1 MKKVFKILFF
11 ALLAYALFTLGK
23 TVSANSINRI
33 SMDIFVDSNGN
44 ANVTETWNCYSNQ
57 STEIYHP
64 YYNLGNSEITNLSVS
79 MNSTQFETL
88 SSWDTSGSFDEK
100 AYKAGINRVS
110 NGVELC
116 WGISEYGTNTYRVNY
131 TITNFVSNLTDSQMI
146 YWTLIPYDFS
156 DRIGQVFINISS
168 DLYFPSSIDVW
179 GYGNEGGTAYVDN
192 GTITMT
198 SEGSLN
204 RNEYMTILVKLPSG
218 TFNTKNNLNQNF
230 EYYYNL
236 AEEGVNRNGT
246 VESTVISILPFII
259 FIIIMVFAIVTS
271 KLGSSQEQRLNF
283 ENNGNKLPKTKD
295 IPYFRDIPCNKDL
308 FQSFF
313 IGYQFKIVKKRTDLL
328 GSVILKWVRDKKV
341 TLKKDEGK
349 SSKMSIILNEELISS
364 LEDEDE
370 QKLYK
375 MFFEASKDGILEDS
389 EFTKWC
395 NTNYSKILG
404 WFDTIID
411 KEKDKLVKDGLLLE
425 KPKTLFKSAKY
436 TVTPEL
442 RQQALNIAGLKKY
455 LNDYTLISEREAP
468 DVVLFEDYLI
478 LAQMF
483 GIADKVA
490 ENFKK
495 LYPDLITETNFY
507 SYDNIN
513 FVHIYAVHA
522 MTSAHSAHYAAAS
535 RYSGGGGGFS
545 VGGGG
550 GGSFGGG
557 GGRRRLPLMESLLQF
572 GFFWVFLGTLLKN
585 IFWVFL
591 GTCFPNIFL

>member
-64 YYNLGNSEITNLSVS
+64 YYTLGNSEITNLSVS
-79 MNSTQFETL
+79 MDSTQFETL

-116 WGISEYGTNTYRVNY
+116 WGISEYGTNIYTVNY

-156 DRIGQVFINISS
+156 DSIGQVFINISS

-236 AEEGVNRNGT
+236 AEEGVNRNET
-246 VESTVISILPFII
+246 VENTVITILPFII

-308 FQSFF
+308 FQAFF

-395 NTNYSKILG
+395 NNNYSKILG

-557 GGRRRLPLMESLLQF
+557 GGRRRLPLISC
-572 GFFWVFLGTLLKN
+572 FWGCFWGHLPKTAKN
-585 IFWVFL
+585 R
-591 GTCFPNIFL
+591 

>member
-79 MNSTQFETL
+79 MDSTQFETL
-88 SSWDTSGSFDEK
+88 SSWDTSASFDEK

-116 WGISEYGTNTYRVNY
+116 WGISEYGTNIYTVNY

-156 DRIGQVFINISS
+156 DSIGQVFINISS

-198 SEGSLN
+198 SEGTLN

-236 AEEGVNRNGT
+236 AEEGVNRNET
-246 VESTVISILPFII
+246 VENTVITILPFII

-308 FQSFF
+308 FRAFF

-349 SSKMSIILNEELISS
+349 SSKTSIILNEELISS
-364 LEDEDE
+364 LEDEEE

-557 GGRRRLPLMESLLQF
+557 GGRRRLPLIF
-572 GFFWVFLGTLLKN
+572 CFWGCFWGHLPKTAKN
-585 IFWVFL
+585 R
-591 GTCFPNIFL
+591 

>member
-44 ANVTETWNCYSNQ
+44 ANVTETWNCYSSQ

-64 YYNLGNSEITNLSVS
+64 YYNLENSEITNLSVS
-79 MNSTQFETL
+79 MDSTQFETL
-88 SSWDTSGSFDEK
+88 SSWDTSASFDEK

-116 WGISEYGTNTYRVNY
+116 WGISEYGTNIYTVNY

-156 DRIGQVFINISS
+156 DSIGQVFINISS

-198 SEGSLN
+198 SEGTLN

-236 AEEGVNRNGT
+236 AEEGVNRNET
-246 VESTVISILPFII
+246 VENTVITILPFII

-308 FQSFF
+308 FQAFF

-349 SSKMSIILNEELISS
+349 SSKTSIILNEELISL

-513 FVHIYAVHA
+513 FIHIYAVHA

-557 GGRRRLPLMESLLQF
+557 GGRRRLPLISC
-572 GFFWVFLGTLLKN
+572 FWGCFWGHLPKTAKN
-585 IFWVFL
+585 R
-591 GTCFPNIFL
+591 

>member
-79 MNSTQFETL
+79 MDSTQFETL
-88 SSWDTSGSFDEK
+88 SSWDTSASFDEK

-116 WGISEYGTNTYRVNY
+116 WGISEYGTNIYTVNY

-198 SEGSLN
+198 SEGTLN

-236 AEEGVNRNGT
+236 AEEGVNRNET
-246 VESTVISILPFII
+246 VENTVITILPFII

-308 FQSFF
+308 FRAFF

-364 LEDEDE
+364 LEDEEE

-375 MFFEASKDGILEDS
+375 MFLEASKDGKLEDS

-557 GGRRRLPLMESLLQF
+557 GGRRRLPLISC
-572 GFFWVFLGTLLKN
+572 FWGCFWGHLPKTAKN
-585 IFWVFL
+585 R
-591 GTCFPNIFL
+591 

>member
-79 MNSTQFETL
+79 MDSTQFETL

-116 WGISEYGTNTYRVNY
+116 WGISEYGTNIYTVNY

-156 DRIGQVFINISS
+156 DSIGQVFINISS

-198 SEGSLN
+198 SEGTLN

-442 RQQALNIAGLKKY
+442 RQQAFNIAGLKKY

-572 GFFWVFLGTLLKN
+572 GFFWVFWGT
-585 IFWVFL
+585 
-591 GTCFPNIFL
+591 PS

>member
-79 MNSTQFETL
+79 MDSTQFETL
-88 SSWDTSGSFDEK
+88 SSWDTSASFDEK

-116 WGISEYGTNTYRVNY
+116 WGISEYGTNIYTVNY

-156 DRIGQVFINISS
+156 DSIGQVFINISS

-198 SEGSLN
+198 SEGTLN

-236 AEEGVNRNGT
+236 AEEGVNRNET
-246 VESTVISILPFII
+246 VENTVITILPFII

-308 FQSFF
+308 FQAFF

-349 SSKMSIILNEELISS
+349 SSKTSIILNEELISS

-557 GGRRRLPLMESLLQF
+557 GGRRRLPLISC
-572 GFFWVFLGTLLKN
+572 FWGCFWGHLPKTAKN
-585 IFWVFL
+585 R
-591 GTCFPNIFL
+591 

>member
-11 ALLAYALFTLGK
+11 ALLAYTLFTLGK

-64 YYNLGNSEITNLSVS
+64 YYTLGNSEITNLSVS

-146 YWTLIPYDFS
+146 YWTFIPYDFS

-218 TFNTKNNLNQNF
+218 TFNTKNDLNQNF

-557 GGRRRLPLMESLLQF
+557 GGRRRLPLIF
-572 GFFWVFLGTLLKN
+572 CFWGCFWGHLPKTAKN
-585 IFWVFL
+585 R
-591 GTCFPNIFL
+591 

>member
-79 MNSTQFETL
+79 MDSTQFETL
-88 SSWDTSGSFDEK
+88 SSWDTSASFDEK

-116 WGISEYGTNTYRVNY
+116 WGISEYGTNIYTVNY

-156 DRIGQVFINISS
+156 DSIGQVFINISS

-198 SEGSLN
+198 SEGTLN

-236 AEEGVNRNGT
+236 AEEGVNRNET
-246 VESTVISILPFII
+246 VENTVITILPFII

-308 FQSFF
+308 FQAFF

-364 LEDEDE
+364 LEDEEE

-375 MFFEASKDGILEDS
+375 MFLEASKDGILEDS

-442 RQQALNIAGLKKY
+442 RQRALNIAGLKKY

-557 GGRRRLPLMESLLQF
+557 GGRRRLPLIF
-572 GFFWVFLGTLLKN
+572 CFWGCFWGHLPKTAKN
-585 IFWVFL
+585 R
-591 GTCFPNIFL
+591 

>member
-79 MNSTQFETL
+79 MDSTQFETL
-88 SSWDTSGSFDEK
+88 SSWDTSASFDEK

-116 WGISEYGTNTYRVNY
+116 WGISEYGTNIYTVNY
-131 TITNFVSNLTDSQMI
+131 TIINFVSNLTDSQMI

-156 DRIGQVFINISS
+156 DSIGQVFINISS

-198 SEGSLN
+198 SEGTLN

-236 AEEGVNRNGT
+236 AEEGVNRNET
-246 VESTVISILPFII
+246 VENTVITILPFII

-308 FQSFF
+308 FQAFF

-349 SSKMSIILNEELISS
+349 SSKTSIILNEELISS

-395 NTNYSKILG
+395 STNYSKILG

-557 GGRRRLPLMESLLQF
+557 GGRRRLPLISC
-572 GFFWVFLGTLLKN
+572 FWGCFWGHLPKTAKN
-585 IFWVFL
+585 R
-591 GTCFPNIFL
+591 

>member
-79 MNSTQFETL
+79 MDSTQFETL
-88 SSWDTSGSFDEK
+88 SSWDTSASFDEK

-116 WGISEYGTNTYRVNY
+116 WGISEYGTNIYTVNY

-156 DRIGQVFINISS
+156 DSIGQVFINISS

-198 SEGSLN
+198 SEGTLN

-236 AEEGVNRNGT
+236 AEEGVNRNET
-246 VESTVISILPFII
+246 VENTVITILPFII

-308 FQSFF
+308 FQAFF

-364 LEDEDE
+364 LEDEEE

-436 TVTPEL
+436 TVTPEF

-557 GGRRRLPLMESLLQF
+557 GGRRRLPLIF
-572 GFFWVFLGTLLKN
+572 CFWGCFWGHLPKTAKN
-585 IFWVFL
+585 R
-591 GTCFPNIFL
+591 

>member
-11 ALLAYALFTLGK
+11 VLLAYALFTLGK

-79 MNSTQFETL
+79 MDSTQFETL
-88 SSWDTSGSFDEK
+88 SSWDTSASFDEK

-116 WGISEYGTNTYRVNY
+116 WGISEYGTNIYTVNY

-156 DRIGQVFINISS
+156 DSIGQVFINISS

-198 SEGSLN
+198 SEGTLN

-236 AEEGVNRNGT
+236 AEEGVNRNET
-246 VESTVISILPFII
+246 VENTVITILPFII
-259 FIIIMVFAIVTS
+259 FIIIMVFAIVAS

-308 FQSFF
+308 FQAFF

-349 SSKMSIILNEELISS
+349 SSKTSIILNEELISS

-375 MFFEASKDGILEDS
+375 MFLEASKDGILEDS

-557 GGRRRLPLMESLLQF
+557 GGRRRLPLIF
-572 GFFWVFLGTLLKN
+572 CFWGCFWGHLPKTAKN
-585 IFWVFL
+585 R
-591 GTCFPNIFL
+591 

>member
-79 MNSTQFETL
+79 MDSTQFETL
-88 SSWDTSGSFDEK
+88 SSWDTSASFDEK

-131 TITNFVSNLTDSQMI
+131 TVTNFVSNLTDSQMI
-146 YWTLIPYDFS
+146 YWTFIPYDFS

-198 SEGSLN
+198 SEGTLN

-236 AEEGVNRNGT
+236 AEEGVNRNET
-246 VESTVISILPFII
+246 VENTVITILPFII

-308 FQSFF
+308 FQAFF

-349 SSKMSIILNEELISS
+349 SSKTSIILNEELISS
-364 LEDEDE
+364 LEDEEE

-425 KPKTLFKSAKY
+425 EPKTLFKSAKY

-557 GGRRRLPLMESLLQF
+557 GGGGGRRRLPLIF
-572 GFFWVFLGTLLKN
+572 CFLGCFWGHLPKTAKN
-585 IFWVFL
+585 R
-591 GTCFPNIFL
+591 

>member
-79 MNSTQFETL
+79 MDSTQFETL
-88 SSWDTSGSFDEK
+88 SSWDTSASFDEK

-116 WGISEYGTNTYRVNY
+116 WGISEYGTNIYTVNY

-156 DRIGQVFINISS
+156 DSIGQVFINISS

-198 SEGSLN
+198 SEGTLN

-236 AEEGVNRNGT
+236 AEEGVNRNET
-246 VESTVISILPFII
+246 VENTVITILPFII

-308 FQSFF
+308 FQAFF

-425 KPKTLFKSAKY
+425 EPKTLFKSAKY

-557 GGRRRLPLMESLLQF
+557 GGRRRLPLIF
-572 GFFWVFLGTLLKN
+572 CFWGCFWGHLPKTAKN
-585 IFWVFL
+585 R
-591 GTCFPNIFL
+591 

>member
-79 MNSTQFETL
+79 MDSTQFETL
-88 SSWDTSGSFDEK
+88 SSWDTSASFDEK

-116 WGISEYGTNTYRVNY
+116 WGISEYGTNIYTVNY

-156 DRIGQVFINISS
+156 DSIGQVIINISS

-198 SEGSLN
+198 SEGTLN

-236 AEEGVNRNGT
+236 AEEGVNRNET
-246 VESTVISILPFII
+246 VENTVITILPFII

-308 FQSFF
+308 FQAFF

-349 SSKMSIILNEELISS
+349 SSKTSIILNEELISS

-557 GGRRRLPLMESLLQF
+557 GGRRRLPLIF
-572 GFFWVFLGTLLKN
+572 CFWGCFWGHLPKTAKN
-585 IFWVFL
+585 R
-591 GTCFPNIFL
+591 

>member
-79 MNSTQFETL
+79 MDSTQFETL
-88 SSWDTSGSFDEK
+88 SSWDTSASFDEK

-116 WGISEYGTNTYRVNY
+116 WGISEYGTNIYRVNY

-156 DRIGQVFINISS
+156 DSIGQVIINISS

-198 SEGSLN
+198 SEGTLN

-236 AEEGVNRNGT
+236 AEEGVNRNET

-308 FQSFF
+308 FQAFF

-557 GGRRRLPLMESLLQF
+557 GGGG
-572 GFFWVFLGTLLKN
+572 GFR
-585 IFWVFL
+585 
-591 GTCFPNIFL
+591 

>member
-131 TITNFVSNLTDSQMI
+131 TVTNFVSNLTDSQMI
-146 YWTLIPYDFS
+146 YWTFIPYDFS

-204 RNEYMTILVKLPSG
+204 RNEYMTILVKLPFG

-308 FQSFF
+308 FQAFF

-349 SSKMSIILNEELISS
+349 SSKTSIILNEELISS

-557 GGRRRLPLMESLLQF
+557 GGRRRLPLIF
-572 GFFWVFLGTLLKN
+572 CFWGCFWGHLPKTAKN
-585 IFWVFL
+585 R
-591 GTCFPNIFL
+591 

>member
-79 MNSTQFETL
+79 MDSTQFETL

-156 DRIGQVFINISS
+156 DSIGQVFINISS

-198 SEGSLN
+198 SEGTLN

-236 AEEGVNRNGT
+236 AEEGVNRNET
-246 VESTVISILPFII
+246 VENTVITILPFII

-308 FQSFF
+308 FQAFF

-349 SSKMSIILNEELISS
+349 SSKMSITLNEELISS

-395 NTNYSKILG
+395 NNNYSKILG

-513 FVHIYAVHA
+513 FIHIYAVHA

-557 GGRRRLPLMESLLQF
+557 GGRRRLPLISC
-572 GFFWVFLGTLLKN
+572 FWGCFWGHLPKTAKN
-585 IFWVFL
+585 R
-591 GTCFPNIFL
+591 

>member
-79 MNSTQFETL
+79 MDSTQFETL
-88 SSWDTSGSFDEK
+88 SSWDTSASFDEK
-100 AYKAGINRVS
+100 SYKAGINRVS

-116 WGISEYGTNTYRVNY
+116 WGISEYGTNIYTVNY

-156 DRIGQVFINISS
+156 DSIGQVFINISS

-198 SEGSLN
+198 SEGTLN

-236 AEEGVNRNGT
+236 AEEGVNRNKT
-246 VESTVISILPFII
+246 VENTVITILPFII

-308 FQSFF
+308 FRAFF

-364 LEDEDE
+364 LEDEEE

-375 MFFEASKDGILEDS
+375 MFLEASKDGILEDS

-557 GGRRRLPLMESLLQF
+557 GGRRRLPLIF
-572 GFFWVFLGTLLKN
+572 CFWGCFWGHLPKTAKN
-585 IFWVFL
+585 R
-591 GTCFPNIFL
+591 

>member
-79 MNSTQFETL
+79 MDSTQFETL
-88 SSWDTSGSFDEK
+88 SSWDTSASFDEK

-116 WGISEYGTNTYRVNY
+116 WGISEYGTNIYTVNY

-156 DRIGQVFINISS
+156 DSIGQVFINISS

-198 SEGSLN
+198 SEGTLN

-236 AEEGVNRNGT
+236 AEEGVNRNET
-246 VESTVISILPFII
+246 VENTVITILPFII

-308 FQSFF
+308 FQAFF

-395 NTNYSKILG
+395 STNYSKILG

-557 GGRRRLPLMESLLQF
+557 GGGG
-572 GFFWVFLGTLLKN
+572 GFR
-585 IFWVFL
+585 
-591 GTCFPNIFL
+591 

>member
-79 MNSTQFETL
+79 MDSTQFETL
-88 SSWDTSGSFDEK
+88 SSWDTSASFDEK

-116 WGISEYGTNTYRVNY
+116 WGISEYGTNIYTVNY

-156 DRIGQVFINISS
+156 DSIGQVFINISS

-198 SEGSLN
+198 SEGTLN

-236 AEEGVNRNGT
+236 AEEGVNRNET
-246 VESTVISILPFII
+246 VENTVITILPFII

-308 FQSFF
+308 FQAFF

-364 LEDEDE
+364 LEDEEE

-375 MFFEASKDGILEDS
+375 MFLEASKDGILEDS

-557 GGRRRLPLMESLLQF
+557 GGRRRLPLIF
-572 GFFWVFLGTLLKN
+572 CFWGCFWGHLPKTAKN
-585 IFWVFL
+585 R
-591 GTCFPNIFL
+591 

>member
-79 MNSTQFETL
+79 MDSTQFETL
-88 SSWDTSGSFDEK
+88 SSWDTSASFDEK

-116 WGISEYGTNTYRVNY
+116 WGISEYGTNIYTVNY

-156 DRIGQVFINISS
+156 DSIGQVFINISS

-198 SEGSLN
+198 SEGTLN

-236 AEEGVNRNGT
+236 AEEGVNRNET
-246 VESTVISILPFII
+246 VENTVITILPFII

-308 FQSFF
+308 FQAFF

-349 SSKMSIILNEELISS
+349 SSKTSIILNEELISS

-557 GGRRRLPLMESLLQF
+557 GGGG
-572 GFFWVFLGTLLKN
+572 GFR
-585 IFWVFL
+585 
-591 GTCFPNIFL
+591 

>member
-79 MNSTQFETL
+79 MDSTQFETL
-88 SSWDTSGSFDEK
+88 SSWDTSASFDEK

-116 WGISEYGTNTYRVNY
+116 WGISEYGTNIYTVNY

-156 DRIGQVFINISS
+156 DSIGQVFINISS

-198 SEGSLN
+198 SEGTIN

-236 AEEGVNRNGT
+236 AEEGVNRNET
-246 VESTVISILPFII
+246 VENTVITILPFII
-259 FIIIMVFAIVTS
+259 IIIMVFAIVTS

-308 FQSFF
+308 FQAFF

-341 TLKKDEGK
+341 TLKKDEEK

-557 GGRRRLPLMESLLQF
+557 GGRRRLPLIF
-572 GFFWVFLGTLLKN
+572 CFWGCFWGHLPKTAKN
-585 IFWVFL
+585 R
-591 GTCFPNIFL
+591 

>member
-79 MNSTQFETL
+79 MDSTQFETL
-88 SSWDTSGSFDEK
+88 SSWDTSASFDEK

-116 WGISEYGTNTYRVNY
+116 WGISEYGTNIYTVNY

-156 DRIGQVFINISS
+156 DSIGQVFINISS

-198 SEGSLN
+198 SEGTIN

-236 AEEGVNRNGT
+236 AEEGVNRNET
-246 VESTVISILPFII
+246 VENTVITILPFII
-259 FIIIMVFAIVTS
+259 IIIMVFAIVTS

-308 FQSFF
+308 FQAFF

-349 SSKMSIILNEELISS
+349 SSKTSIILNEELISS

-513 FVHIYAVHA
+513 FIHIYAVHA

-557 GGRRRLPLMESLLQF
+557 GGRRRLPLISC
-572 GFFWVFLGTLLKN
+572 FWGCFWGHLPKTAKN
-585 IFWVFL
+585 R
-591 GTCFPNIFL
+591 

>member
-23 TVSANSINRI
+23 TVSANSIKRI

-79 MNSTQFETL
+79 MDSTQFEAL
-88 SSWDTSGSFDEK
+88 SSWDTSASFDEK

-116 WGISEYGTNTYRVNY
+116 WGISEYGTNIYTVNY

-156 DRIGQVFINISS
+156 DSIGQVFINISS

-198 SEGSLN
+198 SEGTLN

-236 AEEGVNRNGT
+236 AEEGVNRNET
-246 VESTVISILPFII
+246 VENTVITILPFII

-308 FQSFF
+308 FQAFF

-349 SSKMSIILNEELISS
+349 SSKTSIILNEELISS
-364 LEDEDE
+364 LEDEEE

-375 MFFEASKDGILEDS
+375 MFLEASKDGILEDS

-411 KEKDKLVKDGLLLE
+411 KEKDKLVKDCLLLE

-557 GGRRRLPLMESLLQF
+557 GGRRRLPLIF
-572 GFFWVFLGTLLKN
+572 CFWGCFWGHLPKTAKN
-585 IFWVFL
+585 R
-591 GTCFPNIFL
+591 

>member
-1 MKKVFKILFF
+1 
-11 ALLAYALFTLGK
+11 
-23 TVSANSINRI
+23 
-33 SMDIFVDSNGN
+33 MDIFVDSNGN

-79 MNSTQFETL
+79 MDSTQFETL
-88 SSWDTSGSFDEK
+88 SSWDTSASFDEK

-116 WGISEYGTNTYRVNY
+116 WGISEYGTNIYTVNY
-131 TITNFVSNLTDSQMI
+131 TIINFVSNLTDSQMI

-156 DRIGQVFINISS
+156 DSIGQVFINISS

-198 SEGSLN
+198 SEGTLN

-236 AEEGVNRNGT
+236 AEEGVNRNET

-259 FIIIMVFAIVTS
+259 FIIIMVFAIVAS

-308 FQSFF
+308 FQAFF

-349 SSKMSIILNEELISS
+349 SSKTSIILNEELISS

-375 MFFEASKDGILEDS
+375 MFLEASKDGILEDS

-557 GGRRRLPLMESLLQF
+557 GGRRRLPLIF
-572 GFFWVFLGTLLKN
+572 CFWGCFWGHLPKTAKN
-585 IFWVFL
+585 R
-591 GTCFPNIFL
+591 

>member
-79 MNSTQFETL
+79 MDSTQFETL
-88 SSWDTSGSFDEK
+88 SSWDTSASFDEK

-116 WGISEYGTNTYRVNY
+116 WGISEYGTNIYTVNY

-156 DRIGQVFINISS
+156 DSIGQVFINISS

-204 RNEYMTILVKLPSG
+204 RNEYMTILVKLPFG

-246 VESTVISILPFII
+246 VENTVITILPFII

-308 FQSFF
+308 FQAFF

-349 SSKMSIILNEELISS
+349 SSKTSIILNEELISS

-557 GGRRRLPLMESLLQF
+557 GGRRRLPLIF
-572 GFFWVFLGTLLKN
+572 CFWGCFWGHLPKTAKN
-585 IFWVFL
+585 R
-591 GTCFPNIFL
+591 

>member
-79 MNSTQFETL
+79 MDSTQFETL
-88 SSWDTSGSFDEK
+88 SSWDTSASFDEK

-116 WGISEYGTNTYRVNY
+116 WGISEYGTNIYTVNY
-131 TITNFVSNLTDSQMI
+131 TIINFVSNLTDSQMI

-156 DRIGQVFINISS
+156 DSIGQVFINISS

-198 SEGSLN
+198 SEGTLN

-236 AEEGVNRNGT
+236 AEEGVNRNET

-259 FIIIMVFAIVTS
+259 FIIIMVFAIVAS

-308 FQSFF
+308 FQAFF

-349 SSKMSIILNEELISS
+349 SSKTSIILNEELISS

-375 MFFEASKDGILEDS
+375 MFLEASKDGILEDS

-557 GGRRRLPLMESLLQF
+557 GGRRRLPLIF
-572 GFFWVFLGTLLKN
+572 CFWGCFWGHLPKTAKN
-585 IFWVFL
+585 R
-591 GTCFPNIFL
+591 

>member
-79 MNSTQFETL
+79 MDSTQFETL

-116 WGISEYGTNTYRVNY
+116 WGISEYGTNIYTVNY

-156 DRIGQVFINISS
+156 DSIGQVFINISS

-198 SEGSLN
+198 SEGTLN

-236 AEEGVNRNGT
+236 AEEGVNRNET
-246 VESTVISILPFII
+246 VENTVITILPFII

-308 FQSFF
+308 FQAFF

-557 GGRRRLPLMESLLQF
+557 GGRRRLPLIF
-572 GFFWVFLGTLLKN
+572 CFWGCFWGHLPKTAKN
-585 IFWVFL
+585 R
-591 GTCFPNIFL
+591 

>member
-79 MNSTQFETL
+79 MDSTQFETL
-88 SSWDTSGSFDEK
+88 SSWDTSASFDEK

-116 WGISEYGTNTYRVNY
+116 WGISEYGTNIYTVNY

-156 DRIGQVFINISS
+156 DSIGQVFINISS

-198 SEGSLN
+198 SEGTLN

-236 AEEGVNRNGT
+236 AEEGVNRNET
-246 VESTVISILPFII
+246 VENTVITILPFII

-308 FQSFF
+308 FQAFF

-349 SSKMSIILNEELISS
+349 SSKTSIILNEELIFS
-364 LEDEDE
+364 LEDEEE

-557 GGRRRLPLMESLLQF
+557 GGGG
-572 GFFWVFLGTLLKN
+572 GFR
-585 IFWVFL
+585 
-591 GTCFPNIFL
+591 

>member
-79 MNSTQFETL
+79 MDSTQFETL
-88 SSWDTSGSFDEK
+88 SSWDTSASFDEK

-131 TITNFVSNLTDSQMI
+131 TVTNFVSNLTDSQMI

-156 DRIGQVFINISS
+156 DSIGQVFINISS

-198 SEGSLN
+198 SEGTLN

-218 TFNTKNNLNQNF
+218 TFNTQNNLNQNF

-557 GGRRRLPLMESLLQF
+557 GGRRRLPLIF
-572 GFFWVFLGTLLKN
+572 CFWGCFWGHLPKTAKN
-585 IFWVFL
+585 R
-591 GTCFPNIFL
+591 

>member
-79 MNSTQFETL
+79 MDSTQFETL
-88 SSWDTSGSFDEK
+88 SSWDTSASFDEK

-116 WGISEYGTNTYRVNY
+116 WGISEYGTNIYTVNY

-156 DRIGQVFINISS
+156 DSIGQVFINISS

-198 SEGSLN
+198 SEGTLN

-236 AEEGVNRNGT
+236 AEEGVNRNET
-246 VESTVISILPFII
+246 VENTVITILPFII
-259 FIIIMVFAIVTS
+259 IIIMVFAIVTS

-308 FQSFF
+308 FQAFF

-349 SSKMSIILNEELISS
+349 SSKTSIILNEELISS

-557 GGRRRLPLMESLLQF
+557 GGRRRLPLIF
-572 GFFWVFLGTLLKN
+572 CFWGCFWGHLPKTAKN
-585 IFWVFL
+585 R
-591 GTCFPNIFL
+591 

>member
-79 MNSTQFETL
+79 MDSTQFETL
-88 SSWDTSGSFDEK
+88 SSWDTSASFDEK

-116 WGISEYGTNTYRVNY
+116 WGISEYGTNIYTVNY
-131 TITNFVSNLTDSQMI
+131 TIINFVSNLTDSQMI

-156 DRIGQVFINISS
+156 DSIGQVIINISS

-198 SEGSLN
+198 SEGTLN

-236 AEEGVNRNGT
+236 AEEGVNRNET
-246 VESTVISILPFII
+246 VENTVITILPFII

-283 ENNGNKLPKTKD
+283 ENSGNKLPKTKD

-308 FQSFF
+308 FQAFF

-349 SSKMSIILNEELISS
+349 SSKTSIILNEELISS

-557 GGRRRLPLMESLLQF
+557 GGRRRLPLISC
-572 GFFWVFLGTLLKN
+572 FWGCFWGHLPKTAKN
-585 IFWVFL
+585 R
-591 GTCFPNIFL
+591 

>member
-79 MNSTQFETL
+79 MDSTQFETL
-88 SSWDTSGSFDEK
+88 SSWDTSASFDEK

-116 WGISEYGTNTYRVNY
+116 WGISEYGTNIYTVNY

-156 DRIGQVFINISS
+156 DSIGQVFINISS

-198 SEGSLN
+198 SEGTLN

-236 AEEGVNRNGT
+236 AEEGVNRNET
-246 VESTVISILPFII
+246 VENTVITILPFII

-308 FQSFF
+308 FQAFF

-349 SSKMSIILNEELISS
+349 SSKTSIILNEELISS

-557 GGRRRLPLMESLLQF
+557 GGRRRLPLIF
-572 GFFWVFLGTLLKN
+572 CFWGC
-585 IFWVFL
+585 FWGHLPVV
-591 GTCFPNIFL
+591 GTCPKRMDTRKNSLIM

>member
-79 MNSTQFETL
+79 MDSTQFETL
-88 SSWDTSGSFDEK
+88 SSWDTSASFDEK

-116 WGISEYGTNTYRVNY
+116 WGISEYGTNIYTVNY

-156 DRIGQVFINISS
+156 DSIGQVIINISS

-198 SEGSLN
+198 SEGTLN

-236 AEEGVNRNGT
+236 AEEGVNRNET

-308 FQSFF
+308 FRAFF

-364 LEDEDE
+364 LEDEEE

-375 MFFEASKDGILEDS
+375 MFLEASKDGILEDS

-395 NTNYSKILG
+395 GTNYSKILG

-557 GGRRRLPLMESLLQF
+557 GGRRRLPLIF
-572 GFFWVFLGTLLKN
+572 CFWGCFWGHLPKTAKN
-585 IFWVFL
+585 R
-591 GTCFPNIFL
+591 

>member
-79 MNSTQFETL
+79 MDSTQFETL
-88 SSWDTSGSFDEK
+88 SSWDTSASFDEK

-131 TITNFVSNLTDSQMI
+131 TVTNFVSNLTDSQMI

-156 DRIGQVFINISS
+156 DSIGQVFINISS

-198 SEGSLN
+198 SEGTLN

-557 GGRRRLPLMESLLQF
+557 GGRRRLPLIF
-572 GFFWVFLGTLLKN
+572 CFWGCFWGHLPKTAKN
-585 IFWVFL
+585 R
-591 GTCFPNIFL
+591 

>member
-79 MNSTQFETL
+79 MDSTQFETL
-88 SSWDTSGSFDEK
+88 SSWDTSASFDEK

-156 DRIGQVFINISS
+156 DSIGQVFINISS

-198 SEGSLN
+198 SEGTLN

-236 AEEGVNRNGT
+236 AEEGVNRNET
-246 VESTVISILPFII
+246 VENTVITILPFII

-308 FQSFF
+308 FQAFF

-349 SSKMSIILNEELISS
+349 SSKTSIILNEELISS

-557 GGRRRLPLMESLLQF
+557 GGRRRLPLIF
-572 GFFWVFLGTLLKN
+572 CFWGCFWGHLPKTAKN
-585 IFWVFL
+585 R
-591 GTCFPNIFL
+591 

>member
-79 MNSTQFETL
+79 MDSTQFETL
-88 SSWDTSGSFDEK
+88 SSWDTSASFDEK

-116 WGISEYGTNTYRVNY
+116 WGISEYGTNIYTVNY

-198 SEGSLN
+198 SEGTLN

-230 EYYYNL
+230 EYYYSL
-236 AEEGVNRNGT
+236 AEEGVNRNET
-246 VESTVISILPFII
+246 VENTVITILPFII

-308 FQSFF
+308 FQAFF

-364 LEDEDE
+364 LEDEEE

-375 MFFEASKDGILEDS
+375 MFLEASKDGILEDS

-557 GGRRRLPLMESLLQF
+557 GGRRRLPLISC
-572 GFFWVFLGTLLKN
+572 FWGCFWGHLPKTAKN
-585 IFWVFL
+585 R
-591 GTCFPNIFL
+591 

>member
-79 MNSTQFETL
+79 MDSTQFETL
-88 SSWDTSGSFDEK
+88 SSWDTSASFDEK
-100 AYKAGINRVS
+100 AYKTGINRVS

-116 WGISEYGTNTYRVNY
+116 WGISEYGTNIYTVNY

-156 DRIGQVFINISS
+156 DSISQVFINISS

-198 SEGSLN
+198 SEGTLN

-236 AEEGVNRNGT
+236 AEEGVNRNET
-246 VESTVISILPFII
+246 VENTVITILPFII

-308 FQSFF
+308 FQAFF

-349 SSKMSIILNEELISS
+349 SSKTSIILNEELISS

-557 GGRRRLPLMESLLQF
+557 GGRRRLPLIF
-572 GFFWVFLGTLLKN
+572 CFWGCFWGHLPKTAKN
-585 IFWVFL
+585 R
-591 GTCFPNIFL
+591 

>member
-79 MNSTQFETL
+79 MDSTQFETL
-88 SSWDTSGSFDEK
+88 SSWDTSASFDEK

-116 WGISEYGTNTYRVNY
+116 WGISEYGTNIYTVNY
-131 TITNFVSNLTDSQMI
+131 TIINFVSNLTDSQMI

-156 DRIGQVFINISS
+156 DSIGQVFINISS

-198 SEGSLN
+198 SEGTLN

-236 AEEGVNRNGT
+236 AEEGVNRNET
-246 VESTVISILPFII
+246 VENTVITILPFII

-308 FQSFF
+308 FQAFF

-557 GGRRRLPLMESLLQF
+557 GGRRRLPLIF
-572 GFFWVFLGTLLKN
+572 CFWGCFWGHLPKTPKN
-585 IFWVFL
+585 R
-591 GTCFPNIFL
+591 

>member
-79 MNSTQFETL
+79 MDSTQFETL
-88 SSWDTSGSFDEK
+88 SSWDTSASFDEK

-116 WGISEYGTNTYRVNY
+116 WGISEYGTNIYTVNY

-156 DRIGQVFINISS
+156 DSIGQVFINISS

-198 SEGSLN
+198 SEGTLN

-236 AEEGVNRNGT
+236 AEEGVNRNET
-246 VESTVISILPFII
+246 VENTVITILPFII

-308 FQSFF
+308 FQAFF

-364 LEDEDE
+364 LEDEEE

-557 GGRRRLPLMESLLQF
+557 GGRRRLPLIF
-572 GFFWVFLGTLLKN
+572 CFWGCFWGHLPKTAKN
-585 IFWVFL
+585 R
-591 GTCFPNIFL
+591 